1 MLLFSTIL
9 DIESSFTPEAFI
21 QLVLKWNA
29 TSQYAENIIENIRWN
44 GQFNNRYGNDD
55 LWLAIEEYPAEN
67 IVAVRYE
74 KKQADNTIWDT
85 DYVMN
90 FNTMK
95 MGIRLD
101 RSYTEEALGQDPAF
115 STPHFITLLIENGYL
130 KSDKDLP
137 VGRVPIEI
145 TQDNVES
152 VASIMN
158 REVDYRLPV
167 IYISR
172 TYENELPVDVNRLA
186 GRVKG
191 VAHVLVQTDIST
203 NGRLRGLCHDNNE
216 YYGAIGI
223 YYPEKGDAHRKYLYR
238 MGYEK
243 SLMEKVIYSVI
254 HYSNIQRMEPLYT
267 WQGVNNAILKDKFND
282 QWQASL
288 KAQKEAE
295 DILYGFDEDMER
307 LQQQIES
314 LTRANESLQAE
325 NYGLRSKLEAAD
337 SLPILYMGN
346 EEEFYPGEIK
356 DIVLSVLDK
365 AVSAAE
371 PKTRKYDILQDLL
384 DNNEYLRINEQNAK
398 ELKRLLKDYNGV
410 NNRLKKDLENIGFV
424 LEEDGKHLKVLYY
437 GDPRYHVVLS
447 KTPSDGRA
455 GMNNALMLIKIAL

>member
-1 MLLFSTIL
+1 M
-9 DIESSFTPEAFI
+9 
-21 QLVLKWNA
+21 
-29 TSQYAENIIENIRWN
+29 
-44 GQFNNRYGNDD
+44 
-55 LWLAIEEYPAEN
+55 
-67 IVAVRYE
+67 
-74 KKQADNTIWDT
+74 
-85 DYVMN
+85 
-90 FNTMK
+90 
-95 MGIRLD
+95 
-101 RSYTEEALGQDPAF
+101 TE
-115 STPHFITLLIENGYL
+115 
-130 KSDKDLP
+130 
-137 VGRVPIEI
+137 
-145 TQDNVES
+145 DNVDT
-152 VASIMN
+152 VASVIN
-158 REVDYRLPV
+158 RQKEYRLPI

-172 TYENELPVDVNRLA
+172 TYENECPVDVNRLA

-191 VAHVLVQTDIST
+191 VAHVWVQADIST
-203 NGRLRGLCHDNNE
+203 NGKLRGLCHDNNE

-238 MGYEK
+238 MGCEK

-307 LQQQIES
+307 FRQQIES

-325 NYGLRSKLEAAD
+325 NYGLRSKLEEMD

-346 EEEFYPGEIK
+346 EEEFYTGEIK

-371 PKTRKYDILQDLL
+371 PKTRKHDILQDLL
-384 DNNEYLRINEQNAK
+384 ENNEYLRINEQNAK

-410 NNRLKKDLENIGFV
+410 NNRLKKDLENLGFV

-437 GDPRYHVVLS
+437 GDPRYRVVLA

-455 GMNNALMLIKIAL
+455 GMNNAQLLIKIAL